1 MADLVRNTHALG
13 ICALLFAA
21 LATALQR
28 ERGWWP
34 LAVLLAGM
42 AVVIATDASWIVHD
56 RVRAMLIGDGIYAS
70 HHAIQI
76 AITGGAALLLF
87 ACTAAV
93 IRAQR
98 GPQRWAWLGT
108 MALLA
113 LFTAQTISAHGVDA
127 VLGRAMGPVMVIGWL
142 WAIAAAFVAV
152 AAMAPRRGA

>member
-1 MADLVRNTHALG
+1 MADLVRDTHALG

-21 LATALQR
+21 LATALRR

-42 AVVIATDASWIVHD
+42 ATVIATDASWIAHD

-70 HHAIQI
+70 HYAIQI
-76 AITGGAALLLF
+76 AITSGAALLLF
-87 ACTAAV
+87 VCTAAV
-93 IRAQR
+93 VRAQR

-113 LFTAQTISAHGVDA
+113 LFAVQAISVHGVDA

-142 WAIAAAFVAV
+142 WAIGAAFVAV
-152 AAMAPRRGA
+152 VALAPRRGA